1 MKKTGLTTLLL
12 AVFPLMTVF
21 VTSSPDGV
29 MFFDGTAATYS
40 NWLQPAVQ
48 SGMAW
53 CAPVAALLNYLV
65 FGLAVIYLVTKKS
78 WGLNAIF
85 YLALVA
91 TCIAS
96 LPVVSPGAVKIV
108 PNVMG
113 IIFLAA
119 ECITAALINKNE
131 QKNDDQK
138 PKGKRLE
145 RR

>member
-1 MKKTGLTTLLL
+1 MKKTGFTKLLL
-12 AVFPLMTVF
+12 VIFPLMTVF

-29 MFFDGTAATYS
+29 MFFDGTAVTYS
-40 NWLQPAVQ
+40 SWLQPAVQ

-78 WGLNAIF
+78 WSVNASF
-85 YLALVA
+85 YLALIA

-96 LPVVSPGAVKIV
+96 VPVVTPGAVKIV
-108 PNVMG
+108 PNVLG
-113 IIFLAA
+113 IILLGVQTV
-119 ECITAALINKNE
+119 TAAVLNKKE
-131 QKNDDQK
+131 QKGQMNNSS
-138 PKGKRLE
+138 GERLP